1 MIENKVVIGVT
12 CSDEQRGKPYADMVE
27 KYGAEVCYILPGEP
41 RDLEELSRKID
52 GLLIAGGAD
61 VHPSW
66 YGELPEVSSGPWYN
80 EALDDLEVPLL
91 SMILSS
97 NTPVLAICRGMQVLN
112 VAMGGKLEQSI
123 DGHNST
129 FTENGDRDSSYHRIF
144 ISPGCR
150 LASTVGSGGFVRVNS
165 RHHQGVMERNRSEHL
180 MSAAWSM
187 EDGVIEALESPE
199 HDWVL
204 GVQFHPERRGEL
216 PPHFDRLFETLVRKA
231 KPTR

>member
-1 MIENKVVIGVT
+1 MIEDKAVIGVT
-12 CSDEQRGKPYADMVE
+12 CSDRQRGRPYSDMVE
-27 KYGAEVCYILPGEP
+27 KYGAEVRYIMPGEA
-41 RDLEELSRKID
+41 RDLKEVSRQID

-66 YGELPEVSSGPWYN
+66 YGEQPEVSSRSWYN

-91 SMILSS
+91 STVLSS
-97 NTPVLAICRGMQVLN
+97 DTPVLAICRGMQVLN
-112 VAMGGKLEQSI
+112 VAMGGKLAQSI
-123 DGHNST
+123 DGHNATSE
-129 FTENGDRDSSYHRIF
+129 ENGERDSSYHRIF

-150 LASTVGSGGFVRVNS
+150 LSSTVGSGGFVRVNS
-165 RHHQGVMERNRSEHL
+165 RHHQGIMERHKSKHL
-180 MSAAWSM
+180 MSSAWSM

-216 PPHFDRLFETLVRKA
+216 PPHFDKLFETLVRRA
-231 KPTR
+231 KSTI